1 MLTVYRAVSIV
12 ALLGLGLGLGSG
24 IARADEAACKAVVE
38 AMIKQA
44 KTPMHQKV
52 AVESSQ
58 QPGRKI
64 QSETIQI
71 GDTFYM
77 RMQQGQWIKRA
88 HDAGKLIS
96 ETEEAMQKSSYNC
109 SLVRR
114 EAIDGQA
121 ADLYKVHSESH
132 QGASDAEI
140 WVSVASGLPLRQHT
154 LLTPPNGVKM
164 QLDVTYDYSNVK
176 APIPSRVP

>member
-1 MLTVYRAVSIV
+1 MVTARRAIRHAVTIV
-12 ALLGLGLGLGSG
+12 ALLGLSG
-24 IARADEAACKAVVE
+24 GAADAGEAECKAVVD
-38 AMIKQA
+38 AMMKQA

-52 AVESSQ
+52 AVESSP

-88 HDAGKLIS
+88 HDAGKLIA

-176 APIPSRVP
+176 APIP